1 MTIDVRLK
9 RVTKNELIEL
19 YNNSRN
25 IKECKKFSGVKYYCE
40 EPIAMLSKLYGLQ
53 VSNLWF
59 INENNELI
67 YNIDENIYIDLI
79 LYDKKESLTKDVFV
93 EEWIYDK

>member
-25 IKECKKFSGVKYYCE
+25 IKECKNFSGVKYYCE

-67 YNIDENIYIDLI
+67 YNTDENIYIDLN